1 MGAGP
6 VFLAKDTCSPY
17 HFSSQIYSKSEV
29 PRTTE
34 GSALSPVLSGRVNNV
49 LFLSRPLFFNDCG
62 SSANCITTT
71 TTTTPPPDHRQKH
84 HMPRASNDTQW
95 RHSAVFME

>member
-17 HFSSQIYSKSEV
+17 HFSSQIYSKFEV

-34 GSALSPVLSGRVNNV
+34 GFTLSPVLSGSVNNV
-49 LFLSRPLFFNDCG
+49 LFLSPFFFNDCG
-62 SSANCITTT
+62 SSANCIT
-71 TTTTPPPDHRQKH
+71 PPPTGR
-84 HMPRASNDTQW
+84 DTVRLTLPMTQR